1 MATYSYNVSQL
12 GEYVQVNKDIILKD
26 IVFGG
31 EYGNTIP
38 LMTKQLGIKTTEK
51 IHPSTLNV
59 VLQDI
64 DGVNPCGFHSDG
76 ELKFTDR
83 EIVTKQ
89 KKANMEFCLEKLLGK
104 FAEYKVRVGANEDA
118 LPFEAEIIDGLVK
131 SINKQVEKGV
141 WTDLI
146 TNADAQLTVAST
158 GTAYERVM
166 AVYMALP
173 EEILEDAVIFVSPA
187 TFREYV
193 KDLVD
198 KNFYHYNP
206 ADGDLEEIFIPGSGV
221 KVRKANGLAEQ
232 TDDVIFGTSPK
243 NMIYG
248 TDFMD
253 NKEEV
258 KAWFSDDNDTYRI
271 KVRFNYGANVA
282 FPDLVVGSKKSKG

>member
-1 MATYSYNVSQL
+1 MAYNVQAL
-12 GEYVQVNKDIILKD
+12 GAYVQENRDIILKD

-51 IHPSTLNV
+51 IHPSTLEA
-59 VLQDI
+59 VLQDVS
-64 DGVNPCGFHSDG
+64 GVCGFNPQGDLNITERSI
-76 ELKFTDR
+76 T
-83 EIVTKQ
+83 TSQ
-89 KKANMEFCLEKLLGK
+89 KKVNMEFCLEKLLGK
-104 FAEYKVRVGANEDA
+104 FAEYKVRVGANPDA

-146 TNADAQLTVAST
+146 TNTTAQLTVAST

-173 EEILEDAVIFVSPA
+173 EAVLEDAVIFVSPA

-193 KDLVD
+193 NDLVN

-221 KVRKANGLAEQ
+221 KVRKAKGLAEQ
-232 TDDVIFGTSPK
+232 TEDVIFGTSPK

-282 FPDLVVGSKKSKG
+282 FPDLVVGSKKVKG

>member
-1 MATYSYNVSQL
+1 MAYNVSLL
-12 GEYVQVNKDIILKD
+12 GTYVQENKDIILKD

-51 IHPSTLNV
+51 IHPSTLEA
-59 VLQDI
+59 VLQDVS
-64 DGVNPCGFHSDG
+64 GECGFNPQGDLNIS
-76 ELKFTDR
+76 ERSIT
-83 EIVTKQ
+83 TSQ
-89 KKANMEFCLEKLLGK
+89 KKVNMEFCLEKLLGK

-146 TNADAQLTVAST
+146 TNTDAQLTVAST

-173 EEILEDAVIFVSPA
+173 EAILEDAVIFVSPA

-221 KVRKANGLAEQ
+221 KVRKAKGLAEQ

-253 NKEEV
+253 NKEEI

>member
-1 MATYSYNVSQL
+1 MAYNVESL
-12 GEYVQVNKDIILKD
+12 GAYVQENKDIILKD

-51 IHPSTLNV
+51 IHPSTLEA
-59 VLQDI
+59 VLQDVS
-64 DGVNPCGFHSDG
+64 GECGFTPQGD
-76 ELKFTDR
+76 LKITER
-83 EIVTKQ
+83 SITTSQ
-89 KKANMEFCLEKLLGK
+89 KKVNMEFCLEKLLGK

-146 TNADAQLTVAST
+146 TNTTAQLTVAST

-173 EEILEDAVIFVSPA
+173 EAILEDAVIFVSPA

-232 TDDVIFGTSPK
+232 TEDVIFGTSPK

-253 NKEEV
+253 NKEEI

-282 FPDLVVGSKKSKG
+282 FPDLVVGSKKSK

>member
-1 MATYSYNVSQL
+1 MAYNVTAL
-12 GEYVQVNKDIILKD
+12 GTYVQENKDIILKD

-51 IHPSTLNV
+51 IHPSTLEA
-59 VLQDI
+59 VLQDVS
-64 DGVNPCGFHSDG
+64 GECGFNPQGDLNIS
-76 ELKFTDR
+76 ERSIT
-83 EIVTKQ
+83 TKQ
-89 KKANMEFCLEKLLGK
+89 KKVNMEFCLEKLLGK
-104 FAEYKVRVGANEDA
+104 FAEYTVRVGANEDA

-131 SINKQVEKGV
+131 SINKQVEKDV

-146 TNADAQLTVAST
+146 TNTDAQLTVAST

-221 KVRKANGLAEQ
+221 KVRKALGLAGQ
-232 TDDVIFGTSPK
+232 TEDVIFGTSPK

-258 KAWFSDDNDTYRI
+258 KAWFSDDNDVYRI

-282 FPDLVVGSKKSKG
+282 FPDLVVGSKKTA

>member
-1 MATYSYNVSQL
+1 MAYNVQAL
-12 GEYVQVNKDIILKD
+12 GAYVQENKDIILKD

-51 IHPSTLNV
+51 IHPSTLEA
-59 VLQDI
+59 VLQDVSG
-64 DGVNPCGFHSDG
+64 DCGFNPQGDLNIS
-76 ELKFTDR
+76 ERSIT
-83 EIVTKQ
+83 TSQ
-89 KKANMEFCLEKLLGK
+89 KKVNMEFCLEKLLGK
-104 FAEYKVRVGANEDA
+104 FAEYKVRVGANPDA

-146 TNADAQLTVAST
+146 TNTDAQLTVAST

-173 EEILEDAVIFVSPA
+173 EAVLEDAVIFVSPA

-193 KDLVD
+193 NDLVN

-221 KVRKANGLAEQ
+221 KVRKAKGLAEQ

-253 NKEEV
+253 NKEEI

>member
-1 MATYSYNVSQL
+1 MQDVS
-12 GEYVQVNKDIILKD
+12 GE
-26 IVFGG
+26 
-31 EYGNTIP
+31 
-38 LMTKQLGIKTTEK
+38 
-51 IHPSTLNV
+51 
-59 VLQDI
+59 
-64 DGVNPCGFHSDG
+64 CGFNPQGDLNIS
-76 ELKFTDR
+76 ERSIT
-83 EIVTKQ
+83 TSQ
-89 KKANMEFCLEKLLGK
+89 KKVNMEFCLEKLLGK

-146 TNADAQLTVAST
+146 TNTTAQLTVSGE

-173 EEILEDAVIFVSPA
+173 EAILEDAVIFVSPA

-221 KVRKANGLAEQ
+221 KVRKAKGLAEQ

-253 NKEEV
+253 NKEEI

>member
-1 MATYSYNVSQL
+1 MAYNVEAL
-12 GEYVQVNKDIILKD
+12 GAYVQENKDIILKD

-51 IHPSTLNV
+51 IHPSTLEA
-59 VLQDI
+59 VLQDVS
-64 DGVNPCGFHSDG
+64 GECGFTPQGD
-76 ELKFTDR
+76 LKITER
-83 EIVTKQ
+83 SITTSQ
-89 KKANMEFCLEKLLGK
+89 KKVNMEFCLEKLLGK

-146 TNADAQLTVAST
+146 TNTTAQLTVAST

-173 EEILEDAVIFVSPA
+173 EAILEDAVIFVSPA

-221 KVRKANGLAEQ
+221 KVRKAKGLAEQ
-232 TDDVIFGTSPK
+232 TEDVIFGTSPK

-258 KAWFSDDNDTYRI
+258 KVWFSDDNDTYRI

-282 FPDLVVGSKKSKG
+282 FPDLVVGSKKVKG

>member
-51 IHPSTLNV
+51 IHPSTLEA
-59 VLQDI
+59 VLQDVSG
-64 DGVNPCGFHSDG
+64 DCGFNPRGD
-76 ELKFTDR
+76 LKITER
-83 EIVTKQ
+83 SITTSQ
-89 KKANMEFCLEKLLGK
+89 KKVNMEFCLEKLLGK
-104 FAEYKVRVGANEDA
+104 FAEYKVRVGANPDA

-146 TNADAQLTVAST
+146 TNTDAQLTVAST

-173 EEILEDAVIFVSPA
+173 EAILEDAVIFVSPA

-221 KVRKANGLAEQ
+221 KVRKAKGLAEQ

-253 NKEEV
+253 NKEEI

-282 FPDLVVGSKKSKG
+282 FPDLVVGSKKSRG

>member
-1 MATYSYNVSQL
+1 MAYNVEAL
-12 GEYVQVNKDIILKD
+12 GAYVQENKDIILKD

-51 IHPSTLNV
+51 IHPSTLEA
-59 VLQDI
+59 VLQD
-64 DGVNPCGFHSDG
+64 VNG
-76 ELKFTDR
+76 ECAFNPQGDLKITDR
-83 EIVTKQ
+83 SITTSQ
-89 KKANMEFCLEKLLGK
+89 KKVNMEFCLEKLLEK

-146 TNADAQLTVAST
+146 TNTTAQLTVPST

-173 EEILEDAVIFVSPA
+173 EAVLEDAVIFVSPA

-206 ADGDLEEIFIPGSGV
+206 ADGDLEEMFIPGSGV
-221 KVRKANGLAEQ
+221 KVRKAKGLAEQ

-282 FPDLVVGSKKSKG
+282 FPDLVVGSKKSK

>member
-1 MATYSYNVSQL
+1 MAYNVTAL
-12 GEYVQVNKDIILKD
+12 GTYVQENKDIILKD

-51 IHPSTLNV
+51 IHPSTLEA
-59 VLQDI
+59 VLQDVS
-64 DGVNPCGFHSDG
+64 GECGFNPQGDLNIS
-76 ELKFTDR
+76 ERSIT
-83 EIVTKQ
+83 TSQ
-89 KKANMEFCLEKLLGK
+89 KKVNMEFCLEKLLGK
-104 FAEYKVRVGANEDA
+104 FAEYTVRVGANQDA

-146 TNADAQLTVAST
+146 TNTDAQLTVAST

-173 EEILEDAVIFVSPA
+173 EAILEDAVIFVSPA

>member
-1 MATYSYNVSQL
+1 MAYNVSAL
-12 GEYVQVNKDIILKD
+12 GTYVQENKDIILKD

-51 IHPSTLNV
+51 IHPSTLEA
-59 VLQDI
+59 VLQDVS
-64 DGVNPCGFHSDG
+64 GECGFNPQGDLNITERSI
-76 ELKFTDR
+76 T
-83 EIVTKQ
+83 TSQ
-89 KKANMEFCLEKLLGK
+89 KKVNMEFCLEKLLGK
-104 FAEYKVRVGANEDA
+104 FAEYKVRVGANPDA

-146 TNADAQLTVAST
+146 TNTDAQLTVPST

-173 EEILEDAVIFVSPA
+173 EAVLEDAVIFVSPA

-221 KVRKANGLAEQ
+221 KVRKAKGLAEQ

-282 FPDLVVGSKKSKG
+282 FPDLVVGSKKSKA

>member
-1 MATYSYNVSQL
+1 MAYNVSAL
-12 GEYVQVNKDIILKD
+12 GAYVQENKDIILKD

-51 IHPSTLNV
+51 IHPSTLEA
-59 VLQDI
+59 VLQDVS
-64 DGVNPCGFHSDG
+64 GECGFNPQGDLNIS
-76 ELKFTDR
+76 ERSIT
-83 EIVTKQ
+83 TSQ
-89 KKANMEFCLEKLLGK
+89 KKVNMEFCLEKLLGK
-104 FAEYKVRVGANEDA
+104 FAEYKVRVGANPDA

-131 SINKQVEKGV
+131 SINKQVEKDV

-146 TNADAQLTVAST
+146 TNTTAQLTVAST

-173 EEILEDAVIFVSPA
+173 EAILEDAVIFVSPA

-193 KDLVD
+193 NDLVN

-221 KVRKANGLAEQ
+221 KVRKALGLAGQ
-232 TDDVIFGTSPK
+232 TEDVIFGTSPK

-258 KAWFSDDNDTYRI
+258 KVWFSDDNDTYRI

-282 FPDLVVGSKKSKG
+282 FPDLVVGSKKSA

>member
-1 MATYSYNVSQL
+1 MAYNVESL
-12 GEYVQVNKDIILKD
+12 GAYVQENKDIILKD

-51 IHPSTLNV
+51 IHPSTLEA
-59 VLQDI
+59 VLQDVT
-64 DGVNPCGFHSDG
+64 GECGFTPQGD
-76 ELKFTDR
+76 LKITER
-83 EIVTKQ
+83 SITTSQ
-89 KKANMEFCLEKLLGK
+89 KKVNMEFCLEKLLGK

-146 TNADAQLTVAST
+146 TNTTAQLTVAST

-173 EEILEDAVIFVSPA
+173 EAILEDAVIFVSPA

-232 TDDVIFGTSPK
+232 TEDVIFGTSPK

-282 FPDLVVGSKKSKG
+282 FPDLVVGSKKSKA

>member
-1 MATYSYNVSQL
+1 MAYNVSEL
-12 GEYVQVNKDIILKD
+12 GAYVQVNKDIILKD

-51 IHPSTLNV
+51 IHPSTLEA
-59 VLQDI
+59 VLQDVS
-64 DGVNPCGFHSDG
+64 GECNFHPQGD
-76 ELKFTDR
+76 LKFTDR
-83 EIVTKQ
+83 EIATKQ
-89 KKANMEFCLEKLLGK
+89 KKVNMEFCLEKLLGM
-104 FAEYKVRVGANEDA
+104 FAEYKVRVGANPDA

-221 KVRKANGLAEQ
+221 KVRKAKGLAEQ

>member
-1 MATYSYNVSQL
+1 MAYNVTAL
-12 GEYVQVNKDIILKD
+12 GTYVQENKDIILKD

-38 LMTKQLGIKTTEK
+38 LMAKQLGIKTTEK
-51 IHPSTLNV
+51 IHPSTFEA
-59 VLQDI
+59 VLQDVS
-64 DGVNPCGFHSDG
+64 GKCGFKAMG

-83 EIVTKQ
+83 EIITKQ
-89 KKANMEFCLEKLLGK
+89 KKVNMEFCLEKLLGK
-104 FAEYKVRVGANEDA
+104 FAEYTVRVGANQDA
-118 LPFEAEIIDGLVK
+118 LPFEAEIIDNLVK

-141 WTDLI
+141 CTDLI

-173 EEILEDAVIFVSPA
+173 EAVLEDAVIFVSPA

-193 KDLVD
+193 NDLVN

-221 KVRKANGLAEQ
+221 KVRKAKGLAEQ

>member
-1 MATYSYNVSQL
+1 MAYNVSAL
-12 GEYVQVNKDIILKD
+12 GTYVQENKDIILKD

-51 IHPSTLNV
+51 IHPSTLEA
-59 VLQDI
+59 VLQDVSG
-64 DGVNPCGFHSDG
+64 DCGFNPQGDLNITERSI
-76 ELKFTDR
+76 T
-83 EIVTKQ
+83 TSQ
-89 KKANMEFCLEKLLGK
+89 KKVNMEFCLEKLLGK
-104 FAEYKVRVGANEDA
+104 FAEYKVRVGANQDA

-146 TNADAQLTVAST
+146 TNTTAQLTVPST
-158 GTAYERVM
+158 GTAYERIM

-173 EEILEDAVIFVSPA
+173 EAVLEDAVIFVSPA

-221 KVRKANGLAEQ
+221 KVRKAKGLAEQ

>member
-1 MATYSYNVSQL
+1 MAYNVSAL
-12 GEYVQVNKDIILKD
+12 GAYVQENKDIILKD

-51 IHPSTLNV
+51 IHPSTLEA
-59 VLQDI
+59 VLQDVS
-64 DGVNPCGFHSDG
+64 GECGFNPQGDLNIS
-76 ELKFTDR
+76 ERSIT
-83 EIVTKQ
+83 TSQ
-89 KKANMEFCLEKLLGK
+89 KKVNMEFCLEKLLGK
-104 FAEYKVRVGANEDA
+104 FAEYTVRVGANEDA

-146 TNADAQLTVAST
+146 TNTDAQLTVAST

-173 EEILEDAVIFVSPA
+173 EAILEDAVIFVSPA

-193 KDLVD
+193 NDLVN

-206 ADGDLEEIFIPGSGV
+206 ADGDLEEIFIVGSGV
-221 KVRKANGLAEQ
+221 KVRKAMGLAEQ
-232 TDDVIFGTSPK
+232 TEDVIFGTSPK

-258 KAWFSDDNDTYRI
+258 KAWFSDDNDAYRI

-282 FPDLVVGSKKSKG
+282 FPDLVVGSKKTKG

>member
-1 MATYSYNVSQL
+1 MAYNVSAL
-12 GEYVQVNKDIILKD
+12 GTYVQENKDIILKD

-51 IHPSTLNV
+51 IHPSTLEA
-59 VLQDI
+59 VLQDVS
-64 DGVNPCGFHSDG
+64 GECGFNPQGDLNIS
-76 ELKFTDR
+76 ERSIT
-83 EIVTKQ
+83 TSQ
-89 KKANMEFCLEKLLGK
+89 KKVNMEFCLEKLLGK
-104 FAEYKVRVGANEDA
+104 FAEYTVRVGANEDA

-146 TNADAQLTVAST
+146 TNTDAQLTVAST

-173 EEILEDAVIFVSPA
+173 EAILEDAVIFVSPA

-221 KVRKANGLAEQ
+221 KVRKAMGLAEQ
-232 TDDVIFGTSPK
+232 TEDVIFGTSPK

-253 NKEEV
+253 NKEEI

>member
-1 MATYSYNVSQL
+1 MAYNVTAL
-12 GEYVQVNKDIILKD
+12 GTYVQENKDIILKD

-51 IHPSTLNV
+51 IHPSTLEA
-59 VLQDI
+59 VLQDVS
-64 DGVNPCGFHSDG
+64 GECGFNPQGDLNIS
-76 ELKFTDR
+76 ERSIT
-83 EIVTKQ
+83 TSQ
-89 KKANMEFCLEKLLGK
+89 KKVNMEFCLEKLLGK
-104 FAEYKVRVGANEDA
+104 FAEYTVRVGANQDA

-131 SINKQVEKGV
+131 SINKQVEKDV

-146 TNADAQLTVAST
+146 TNTTAQLTVAST
-158 GTAYERVM
+158 GTAYERIM

-173 EEILEDAVIFVSPA
+173 EAILEDAVIFVSPA

-193 KDLVD
+193 NDLVN

-232 TDDVIFGTSPK
+232 TEDVIFGTSPK

-282 FPDLVVGSKKSKG
+282 FPDLVVGSKKTKG

>member
-1 MATYSYNVSQL
+1 MAYNVSAL
-12 GEYVQVNKDIILKD
+12 GTYVQENKDIILKD

-51 IHPSTLNV
+51 IHPSTLEA
-59 VLQDI
+59 VLQDVS
-64 DGVNPCGFHSDG
+64 GECGFNPQGDLNIS
-76 ELKFTDR
+76 ERSIT
-83 EIVTKQ
+83 TSQ
-89 KKANMEFCLEKLLGK
+89 KKVNMEFCLEKLLGK
-104 FAEYKVRVGANEDA
+104 FAEYTVRVGANPDA

-146 TNADAQLTVAST
+146 TNTDAQLTVAST

-173 EEILEDAVIFVSPA
+173 EAILEDAVIFVSPA

-253 NKEEV
+253 NKEEI
-258 KAWFSDDNDTYRI
+258 KAWFSDDNDVYRI

-282 FPDLVVGSKKSKG
+282 FPDLVVGSKKSK

>member
-1 MATYSYNVSQL
+1 MAYNVDALST
-12 GEYVQVNKDIILKD
+12 YVQENKDIILKD

-31 EYGNTIP
+31 EYGRTIP

-51 IHPSTLNV
+51 IHPSTLEA
-59 VLQDI
+59 VLQD
-64 DGVNPCGFHSDG
+64 VNGECGFNAQGDLNIS
-76 ELKFTDR
+76 ER
-83 EIVTKQ
+83 EIVTSQ
-89 KKANMEFCLEKLLGK
+89 KKVNMEFCLEKLLGK
-104 FAEYKVRVGANEDA
+104 FAEYKVRVGANPDA

-131 SINKQVEKGV
+131 SINKQVEDGV
-141 WTDLI
+141 WMSLI
-146 TNADAQLTVAST
+146 SNTDAQLTVSSE

-173 EEILEDAVIFVSPA
+173 EAILEDAVIFVSPA

-193 KDLVD
+193 NDLVN

-221 KVRKANGLAEQ
+221 KVRKAMGLAASQ

-258 KAWFSDDNDTYRI
+258 KVWFSDDNDTYRV

-282 FPDLVVGSKKSKG
+282 FPDLVVGSKKQK

>member
-1 MATYSYNVSQL
+1 MAYNVQAL
-12 GEYVQVNKDIILKD
+12 GAYVQENKDIILKD

-51 IHPSTLNV
+51 IHPSTLEA
-59 VLQDI
+59 VLQDVS
-64 DGVNPCGFHSDG
+64 GECGFNPQGDLNIS
-76 ELKFTDR
+76 ERSIT
-83 EIVTKQ
+83 TSQ
-89 KKANMEFCLEKLLGK
+89 KKVNMEFCLEKLLGK
-104 FAEYKVRVGANEDA
+104 FAEYTVRVGANEDA

-146 TNADAQLTVAST
+146 TNTTAQLTVSGE

-173 EEILEDAVIFVSPA
+173 EAVLEDAVIFVSPA

-193 KDLVD
+193 NDLVN

-221 KVRKANGLAEQ
+221 KVRKAKGLAEQ

-253 NKEEV
+253 NKEEI

-282 FPDLVVGSKKSKG
+282 FPDLVVGSKKSK

>member
-1 MATYSYNVSQL
+1 MAYNVESL
-12 GEYVQVNKDIILKD
+12 GAYVQENKDIILKD

-51 IHPSTLNV
+51 IHPSTLEA
-59 VLQDI
+59 VLQDVS
-64 DGVNPCGFHSDG
+64 GECGFNPQGD
-76 ELKFTDR
+76 LKITDR
-83 EIVTKQ
+83 EIATKQ
-89 KKANMEFCLEKLLGK
+89 KKVNMEFCLEKLLGK
-104 FAEYKVRVGANEDA
+104 FAEYKVRVGANPDA

-146 TNADAQLTVAST
+146 TNTTAQLTVAST

-173 EEILEDAVIFVSPA
+173 EAVLEDAVIFVSPA

-193 KDLVD
+193 NDLVN

-221 KVRKANGLAEQ
+221 KVRKAKGLAEQ
-232 TDDVIFGTSPK
+232 TEDVIFGTSPK

>member
-1 MATYSYNVSQL
+1 MAYNVESL
-12 GEYVQVNKDIILKD
+12 GAYVQENKDIILKD

-51 IHPSTLNV
+51 IHPSTLEA
-59 VLQDI
+59 VLQDVS
-64 DGVNPCGFHSDG
+64 GECGFNPQGDLNIS
-76 ELKFTDR
+76 ERSIT
-83 EIVTKQ
+83 TKQ
-89 KKANMEFCLEKLLGK
+89 KKVNMEFCLEKLLGK
-104 FAEYKVRVGANEDA
+104 FAEYTVRVGANQDA

-131 SINKQVEKGV
+131 SINKQVEKDV

-146 TNADAQLTVAST
+146 TNTTAQLTVAST
-158 GTAYERVM
+158 GTAYERIM

-173 EEILEDAVIFVSPA
+173 EAILEDAVIFVSPA

-193 KDLVD
+193 NDLVN

-221 KVRKANGLAEQ
+221 KVRKAKGLAEQ
-232 TDDVIFGTSPK
+232 TEDVIFGTSPK

>member
-1 MATYSYNVSQL
+1 MAYNVQAL
-12 GEYVQVNKDIILKD
+12 GAYVQENKDIILKD

-51 IHPSTLNV
+51 IHPSTLEA
-59 VLQDI
+59 VLQDVS
-64 DGVNPCGFHSDG
+64 GECGFNPQGDLNIS
-76 ELKFTDR
+76 ERSIT
-83 EIVTKQ
+83 TSQ
-89 KKANMEFCLEKLLGK
+89 KKVNMEFCLEKLLGK
-104 FAEYKVRVGANEDA
+104 FAEYTVRVGANEDA

-146 TNADAQLTVAST
+146 TNTDAQLTVAST

-173 EEILEDAVIFVSPA
+173 EAILEDAVIFVSPA

-221 KVRKANGLAEQ
+221 KVRKAKGLAEQ

-253 NKEEV
+253 NKEEI

>member
-1 MATYSYNVSQL
+1 MAYNVTAL
-12 GEYVQVNKDIILKD
+12 GTYVQENKDIILKD

-51 IHPSTLNV
+51 IHPSTLEA
-59 VLQDI
+59 VLQDVS
-64 DGVNPCGFHSDG
+64 GECGFNPQGDLNIS
-76 ELKFTDR
+76 ERSIT
-83 EIVTKQ
+83 TSQ
-89 KKANMEFCLEKLLGK
+89 KKVNMEFCLEKLLGK
-104 FAEYKVRVGANEDA
+104 FAEYTVRVGANQDA

-131 SINKQVEKGV
+131 SINKQVEKDV

-146 TNADAQLTVAST
+146 TNTTAQLTVAST
-158 GTAYERVM
+158 GTAYERIM

-173 EEILEDAVIFVSPA
+173 EAILEDAVIFVSPA

-221 KVRKANGLAEQ
+221 KVRKALGLAGQ
-232 TDDVIFGTSPK
+232 TEDVIFGTSPK

-282 FPDLVVGSKKSKG
+282 FPDLVVGSKKSA

>member
-1 MATYSYNVSQL
+1 MAYNVESL
-12 GEYVQVNKDIILKD
+12 GAYVQENKDIILKD

-51 IHPSTLNV
+51 IHPSTLEA
-59 VLQDI
+59 VLQDVS
-64 DGVNPCGFHSDG
+64 GECGFNPQGDLNITERSI
-76 ELKFTDR
+76 T
-83 EIVTKQ
+83 TKQ
-89 KKANMEFCLEKLLGK
+89 KKVNMEFCLEKLLGK
-104 FAEYKVRVGANEDA
+104 FAEYTVRVGANPDA

-173 EEILEDAVIFVSPA
+173 EAILDDAVIFVSPA

-221 KVRKANGLAEQ
+221 KVRKAKGLAEQ

-282 FPDLVVGSKKSKG
+282 FPDLVVGSKKSK

>member
-1 MATYSYNVSQL
+1 MAYNVSAL
-12 GEYVQVNKDIILKD
+12 GTYVQENKDIILKD

-51 IHPSTLNV
+51 IHPSTLEA
-59 VLQDI
+59 VLQDVS
-64 DGVNPCGFHSDG
+64 GECGFNPQGDLNIS
-76 ELKFTDR
+76 ERSIT
-83 EIVTKQ
+83 TSQ
-89 KKANMEFCLEKLLGK
+89 KKVNMEFCLEKLLGK

-146 TNADAQLTVAST
+146 TNTDAQLTVAST

-173 EEILEDAVIFVSPA
+173 EAVLEDAVIFVSPA

-193 KDLVD
+193 NDLVN

-221 KVRKANGLAEQ
+221 KVRKAKGLAEQ

-253 NKEEV
+253 NKEEI

>member
-1 MATYSYNVSQL
+1 MAYNVQAL
-12 GEYVQVNKDIILKD
+12 GAYVQENKDIILKD

-51 IHPSTLNV
+51 IHPSTLEA
-59 VLQDI
+59 VLQD
-64 DGVNPCGFHSDG
+64 VNGDCGFNPQGD
-76 ELKFTDR
+76 LKITER
-83 EIVTKQ
+83 SITTSQ
-89 KKANMEFCLEKLLGK
+89 KKVNMEFCLEKLLGK
-104 FAEYKVRVGANEDA
+104 FAEYKVRVGANPDA

-146 TNADAQLTVAST
+146 TNTDAQLTVAST
-158 GTAYERVM
+158 GTAYERIM

-173 EEILEDAVIFVSPA
+173 EAILEDAVIFVSPA

-221 KVRKANGLAEQ
+221 KVRKAKGLAEQ

>member
-1 MATYSYNVSQL
+1 MAYNVQAL
-12 GEYVQVNKDIILKD
+12 GSYVQENKDIILKD

-51 IHPSTLNV
+51 IHPSTLEA
-59 VLQDI
+59 VLQD
-64 DGVNPCGFHSDG
+64 VNGDCGFNPQGD
-76 ELKFTDR
+76 LKITER
-83 EIVTKQ
+83 SIITSQ
-89 KKANMEFCLEKLLGK
+89 KKVNMEFCLEKLLGK
-104 FAEYKVRVGANEDA
+104 FAEYKVRVGANPDA

-131 SINKQVEKGV
+131 SINKQVEKDV
-141 WTDLI
+141 WTALI
-146 TNADAQLTVAST
+146 TNTDAQLTVAST

-173 EEILEDAVIFVSPA
+173 EAILEDAVIFVSPA

-221 KVRKANGLAEQ
+221 KVRKAKGLAEQ

-253 NKEEV
+253 NKEEI

>member
-1 MATYSYNVSQL
+1 MAYNVTAL
-12 GEYVQVNKDIILKD
+12 GTYVQENKDIILKD

-51 IHPSTLNV
+51 IHPSTLEA
-59 VLQDI
+59 VLQDVS
-64 DGVNPCGFHSDG
+64 GECGFNPQGDLNIS
-76 ELKFTDR
+76 ERSIT
-83 EIVTKQ
+83 TKQ
-89 KKANMEFCLEKLLGK
+89 KKVNMEFCLEKLLGK
-104 FAEYKVRVGANEDA
+104 FAEYTVRVGANEDA

-131 SINKQVEKGV
+131 SINKQVEKDV

-146 TNADAQLTVAST
+146 TNTDAQLTVAST

-173 EEILEDAVIFVSPA
+173 EAILEDAVIFVSPA

-221 KVRKANGLAEQ
+221 KVRKALGLAGQ
-232 TDDVIFGTSPK
+232 TEDVIFGTSPK

-258 KAWFSDDNDTYRI
+258 KAWFSDDNDVYRI

-282 FPDLVVGSKKSKG
+282 FPDLVVGSKKSA

>member
-1 MATYSYNVSQL
+1 MAYNVSAL
-12 GEYVQVNKDIILKD
+12 GTYVQENKDIILKD

-51 IHPSTLNV
+51 IHPSTLEA
-59 VLQDI
+59 VLQD
-64 DGVNPCGFHSDG
+64 VNG
-76 ELKFTDR
+76 ECAFNPQGDLKITER
-83 EIVTKQ
+83 SITTSQ
-89 KKANMEFCLEKLLGK
+89 KKVNMEFCLEKLLEK

-146 TNADAQLTVAST
+146 TNTTAQLTVPST

-173 EEILEDAVIFVSPA
+173 EAVLEDAVIFVSPA

-193 KDLVD
+193 NDLVN

-221 KVRKANGLAEQ
+221 KVRKAKGLAEQ

>member
-1 MATYSYNVSQL
+1 MAYNVQAL
-12 GEYVQVNKDIILKD
+12 GAYVQENKDIILKD

-51 IHPSTLNV
+51 IHPSTLEA
-59 VLQDI
+59 VLQD
-64 DGVNPCGFHSDG
+64 VNGDCGFNPQGD
-76 ELKFTDR
+76 LKITER
-83 EIVTKQ
+83 SITTSQ
-89 KKANMEFCLEKLLGK
+89 KKVNMEFCLEKLLGK

-146 TNADAQLTVAST
+146 TNTTAQLTVSGE

-173 EEILEDAVIFVSPA
+173 EAVLEDAVIFVSPA

-221 KVRKANGLAEQ
+221 KVRKAKGLAEQ

-253 NKEEV
+253 NKEEI

-282 FPDLVVGSKKSKG
+282 FPDLVVGSKKTKG